1 MMAAKKNNSKSVRL
15 SDEVLSYI
23 ENYEGD
29 GFNQKFENIIL
40 YSMKT
45 ESDRE
50 QRIQWLN
57 DQIAEKRSI
66 LDQIRKYEQILTSV
80 GFRLRQLDTDVS
92 HLFDD

>member
-1 MMAAKKNNSKSVRL
+1 MAAKKNNSKSVRL

-40 YSMKT
+40 YSMRT
-45 ESDRE
+45 EKERK
-50 QRIQWLN
+50 QRIQDYDDL
-57 DQIAEKRSI
+57 IAEKRSI

-80 GFRLRQLDTDVS
+80 GFRLHQLDVDVS